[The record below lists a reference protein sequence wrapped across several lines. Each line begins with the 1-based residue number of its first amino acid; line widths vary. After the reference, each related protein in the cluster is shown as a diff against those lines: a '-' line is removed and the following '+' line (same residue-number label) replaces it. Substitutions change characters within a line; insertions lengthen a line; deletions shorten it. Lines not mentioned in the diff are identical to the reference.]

1 MSIPVGTKLP
11 HREGGEGV
19 FIAVQ
24 TREGNEE
31 RRPGLDNHDVTQ
43 GLGGGEGVARAGD
56 GRGGRVCVQGK
67 EVTE

>member
-1 MSIPVGTKLP
+1 MSVPVGTKLP

-19 FIAVQ
+19 FIVVQ

-31 RRPGLDNHDVTQ
+31 RRPGPDNRDVTR
-43 GLGGGEGVARAGD
+43 GGGGGGVHVQGV
-56 GRGGRVCVQGK
+56 GWGGHVHVQGK